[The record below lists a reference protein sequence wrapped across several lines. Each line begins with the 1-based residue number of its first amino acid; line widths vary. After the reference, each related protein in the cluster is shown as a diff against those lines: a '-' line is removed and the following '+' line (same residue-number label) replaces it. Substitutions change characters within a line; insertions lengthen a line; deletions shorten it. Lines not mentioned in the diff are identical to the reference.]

1 MNKPDKQDMHSAF
14 KPFAR
19 AGYAARGLVY
29 TVLAFFAATAALGTG
44 EGGDTRDAIRFLTD
58 TTASDVLSLVLVV
71 SLAGY
76 ALWRV
81 IQSVFD
87 TDDHGYKPTGLVIR
101 AGLLASAITYGVLT
115 LFTFSLRWGGGGDSG
130 SSGGEGFSGLVADIA
145 GAQLAAVII
154 AAVFVGVAVAHIWK
168 AVRRK
173 YRDHFKASEQ
183 VMQYVDI
190 AAIGGLMAR
199 GVIFLLIAY
208 LFWRQGVS
216 DSDQASL
223 SDALDFIAGLPLGRW
238 LLGATALGLLLFA
251 IYSFCEAIWRRINVE
266 DA

>member
-1 MNKPDKQDMHSAF
+1 MNTPDKQDMHEAF
-14 KPFAR
+14 RPFAR

-58 TTASDVLSLVLVV
+58 TTASDILSLVLVV

-101 AGLLASAITYGVLT
+101 AGLLASAFTYGVLT
-115 LFTFSLRWGGGGDSG
+115 LFTFSLRWGGGGSSG
-130 SSGGEGFSGLVADIA
+130 SSGGEGFSGFIASIA
-145 GAQLAAVII
+145 GAQLAATLI
-154 AAVFVGVAVAHIWK
+154 AAVFTGVAFAHIWK

-173 YRDHFKASEQ
+173 YREHFKASEQ

-223 SDALDFIAGLPLGRW
+223 SDALDFIAGLPFGRW